1 MNPDFYR
8 DDLNSVNAI
17 LNSLGAFDG
26 SNVTML
32 IPRKRQLND
41 AEKYEEAV
49 KNQRMSRTMTALYEE
64 LREIMDEVTNQ

>member
-8 DDLNSVNAI
+8 DLNSPNAI
-17 LNSLGAFDG
+17 LNSLGAFSD
-26 SNVTML
+26 SNVTL
-32 IPRKRQLND
+32 LLPRDRQLSD

-49 KNQRMSRTMTALYEE
+49 KNQRMSRTMTALYDE